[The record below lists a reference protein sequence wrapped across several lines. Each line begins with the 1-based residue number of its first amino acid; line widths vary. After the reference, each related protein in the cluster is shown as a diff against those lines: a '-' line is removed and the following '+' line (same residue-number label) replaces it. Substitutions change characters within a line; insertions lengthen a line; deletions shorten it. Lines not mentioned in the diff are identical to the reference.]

1 MKRNIS
7 KYISEYDDM
16 ISKNS
21 KQMFIQLSDIN
32 DIMQISKNGGVC
44 DMVVNALKVGMMIGY
59 KRGLRVKR

>member
-21 KQMFIQLSDIN
+21 RQMFIQLSDIN
-32 DIMQISKNGGVC
+32 DIMQISKNGG
-44 DMVVNALKVGMMIGY
+44 GM
-59 KRGLRVKR
+59 